1 MKIAIGADHRGF
13 PLKEKLKDYLI
24 RIGHTVIDE
33 GTFSDERVDYP
44 DFAFK
49 VAQLVNK
56 QQAERGVLIC
66 ATGIGMSIAANKV
79 FGVRAALCLNSKM
92 ARLSREHNNANCLC
106 LGADLL
112 LPEQAKRIVRIFL
125 QTRFTAGRHS
135 RRVKKIS
142 SFEKDLPRA

>member
-1 MKIAIGADHRGF
+1 MKIAFGADHRGF
-13 PLKEKLKDYLI
+13 PLKEKLKDYLV
-24 RIGHTVIDE
+24 RLGHTVIDE

-44 DFAFK
+44 DYAFK
-49 VAQLVNK
+49 VAQLLSKREV
-56 QQAERGVLIC
+56 ERAILIC

-79 FGVRAALCLNSKM
+79 PGVRAALCLNPKM

-112 LPEQAKRIVRIFL
+112 SPVQAKRIIRIFL

-142 SFEKDLPRA
+142 SFEKG